1 MGAEQCKMGRGVN
14 TRSNVPRWIIALNG
28 NTQRLGCFPRTAC
41 EKGVGSNLGSIFR
54 PANFTG
60 SKFDPKLRLDLGFE
74 LSPSQRQTLF
84 VVISNFFKYRFGQ
97 TFREKLPVRLA
108 STIGVT
114 TQ

>member
-1 MGAEQCKMGRGVN
+1 MDSRRVPGVN

-74 LSPSQRQTLF
+74 LRSSQRQTLF
-84 VVISNFFKYRFGQ
+84 VVIPNFFKYRFGQ
-97 TFREKLPVRLA
+97 TFREKVPVGLA

>member
-1 MGAEQCKMGRGVN
+1 MQVK
-14 TRSNVPRWIIALNG
+14 
-28 NTQRLGCFPRTAC
+28 
-41 EKGVGSNLGSIFR
+41 KGVGSNLGSIFR